1 MRVLIP
7 WRLLMLMLPLGL
19 TAGCSDGPMFAL
31 KSLNPYYRRQ
41 WARDAAMGPTYYDR
55 IAELRQLR
63 STIGGMPPADQDRW
77 LELVASIVQEDPS
90 IEMRREAV
98 LAAGETRRP
107 LAVEIL
113 QAASQDESEK
123 VRMAV
128 CAAAQKQDPADAM
141 PMLQTLIRDED
152 THGVKPQAILA
163 LGKFDSPQSRTLL
176 AEALA
181 ERSPAIQL
189 AATQALGEATGQP
202 YGGDVAKW
210 KSYLAGEAVEPTQVS
225 VATRA
230 AEMLRLR

>member
-1 MRVLIP
+1 M
-7 WRLLMLMLPLGL
+7 MLVLPLGL
-19 TAGCSDGPMFAL
+19 MAGCSDGPMFAL

-41 WARDAAMGPTYYDR
+41 WAKDAAMGPTYYDR
-55 IAELRQLR
+55 IAELRELR
-63 STIGGMPPADQDRW
+63 SQIGAMPPAEQERW
-77 LELVASIVQEDPS
+77 LELVAGIVERDPS
-90 IEMRREAV
+90 VEMRREAV
-98 LAAGETRRP
+98 LTAGETMQP

-113 QAASQDESEK
+113 EAASQDESPK

-128 CAAAQKQDPADAM
+128 CVAAQKHTSEAALPL
-141 PMLQTLIRDED
+141 LQRLIRDED

-210 KSYLAGEAVEPTQVS
+210 KSYLDGQPVEAEEVS
-225 VATRA
+225 IADRA
-230 AEMLRLR
+230 AQMLHLR